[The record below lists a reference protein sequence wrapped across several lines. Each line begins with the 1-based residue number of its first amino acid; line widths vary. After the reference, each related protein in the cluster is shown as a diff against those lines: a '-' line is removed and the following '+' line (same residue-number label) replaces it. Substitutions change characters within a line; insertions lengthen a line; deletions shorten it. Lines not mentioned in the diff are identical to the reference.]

1 MLNRYNLGALLL
13 AVPLALLPAC
23 SEREPD
29 RSALT
34 EDELDRELDLAL
46 SADSAPATFQDTALG
61 VAPEPEPETPQPAPR
76 PVTRQPARSPA
87 PTPVPQV
94 RDPEPQPAPERREPR
109 AVTATASVGTTF
121 AVTLN
126 ETLSTET
133 NRVGDAFS
141 ATLREAIRSADGQVV
156 VPAGAV
162 VRGRLTQV
170 NKSGHVGETGVIA
183 LAFESVSFEGRSLA
197 LTGTVVKAEP
207 QRKNRSSTQSQVGKA
222 AAGAAAGAVLG
233 RVIGK
238 DTKGTIAGAVIGA
251 AAGTAIAMGTAD
263 VDVVLPAGSD
273 LVIRLDEPLEVRR
286 TT

>member
-13 AVPLALLPAC
+13 ALPLALLPAC
-23 SEREPD
+23 SDREPD
-29 RSALT
+29 RAALA

-46 SADSAPATFQDTALG
+46 GADSAPAVFQDTALG
-61 VAPEPEPETPQPAPR
+61 EVPEPEPEQPQAAPPPAARQPQRTPAPARVPERQPDPQPEA
-76 PVTRQPARSPA
+76 
-87 PTPVPQV
+87 
-94 RDPEPQPAPERREPR
+94 REPR
-109 AVTATASVGTTF
+109 SALATAAVGTTF
-121 AVTLN
+121 AVALN

-170 NKSGHVGETGVIA
+170 DKSGHVGETGVIA
-183 LAFESVSFEGRSLA
+183 LAFESVSFDGRSLP
-197 LTGTVVKAEP
+197 LTGTVVKANP

-286 TT
+286 TS